1 MPWPPPPPA
10 NSNIPHPS
18 HPTSHLGKSGSAHVL
33 TETNKLATYN
43 AVNAVKSIFR
53 ANSKEMQLTE
63 RSCLSL
69 Y

>member
-1 MPWPPPPPA
+1 MPWPPSSKLKYPLPLPPNP
-10 NSNIPHPS
+10 
-18 HPTSHLGKSGSAHVL
+18 HLGKSGSAHVL
-33 TETNKLATYN
+33 AETNELATYN

-53 ANSKEMQLTE
+53 ANSKEMQLTK

>member
-1 MPWPPPPPA
+1 MPCPPLQQT
-10 NSNIPHPS
+10 NIPHPS
-18 HPTSHLGKSGSAHVL
+18 HPTPHLGKSGSAHVL
-33 TETNKLATYN
+33 AETNELATYN